1 MKSVASLLEQWDG
14 ESIVLHLDRP
24 TGAWIII
31 AIHSTRLGPASGGTR
46 MKPYASLEDAVQDA
60 LNLGAGMSYKFASIG
75 FPCGGGKAV
84 IALPAN
90 FDAQARPA
98 LLRRYGA
105 LVKQLG
111 GLFQTGP
118 DVGTTSEDMDIISET
133 GAPHVFARTPKAG
146 GAGDSGAPTA
156 VGVFQAIKTVCAQ
169 LFGSDALE
177 GRRVLVQGAGSVG
190 GRLIGKLRE
199 AGAAVLFSD
208 VDEAAIR
215 RFRDEQHVP
224 FVPPDQVYET
234 ECDIFS
240 PCALGGVLNS
250 ETIPRL
256 RCRAVVGSAN
266 NQLAEEEDAV
276 RLHQRGMLYAP
287 DFVVS
292 FGGAMGI
299 YGQEVL
305 HWAQEEAHARVA
317 QAIDESL
324 REVFALA
331 QSEQITP
338 NEAARRIAEK
348 RLKG

>member
-169 LFGSDALE
+169 LFGSCARPEQPYCLAMWT
-177 GRRVLVQGAGSVG
+177 RRPSGVSAMSSTC
-190 GRLIGKLRE
+190 RLCL
-199 AGAAVLFSD
+199 L
-208 VDEAAIR
+208 IR
-215 RFRDEQHVP
+215 CMRR
-224 FVPPDQVYET
+224 
-234 ECDIFS
+234 
-240 PCALGGVLNS
+240 
-250 ETIPRL
+250 
-256 RCRAVVGSAN
+256 SATSS
-266 NQLAEEEDAV
+266 
-276 RLHQRGMLYAP
+276 RP
-287 DFVVS
+287 
-292 FGGAMGI
+292 
-299 YGQEVL
+299 
-305 HWAQEEAHARVA
+305 ARWVA
-317 QAIDESL
+317 C
-324 REVFALA
+324 
-331 QSEQITP
+331 
-338 NEAARRIAEK
+338 
-348 RLKG
+348 

>member
-1 MKSVASLLEQWDG
+1 MKSIAALLGQWDG
-14 ESIVLHLDRP
+14 ESIVIHPDRP

-31 AIHSTRLGPASGGTR
+31 AIHSTRMGPATGGTR
-46 MKPYASLEDAVQDA
+46 MKHYPSLEDAVQDA

-84 IALPAN
+84 IALPAQ
-90 FDAQARPA
+90 FDAQARPD

-118 DVGTTSEDMDIISET
+118 DVGTSPEDMDIISET
-133 GAPHVFARTPKAG
+133 GAPHIFARTIQAG

-190 GRLIGKLRE
+190 GRVIAKLRE

-208 VDEAAIR
+208 VDETAIR

-224 FVPPDQVYET
+224 FVAPDQVYET
-234 ECDIFS
+234 ECDLFS
-240 PCALGGVLNS
+240 PCALGGVLNK
-250 ETIPRL
+250 ETIARL

-266 NQLAEEEDAV
+266 NQLAEEEDAL
-276 RLHQRGMLYAP
+276 RLHQRGILYAP

-305 HWAQEEAHARVA
+305 HWTQEEAHARVA
-317 QAIDESL
+317 SAIDESL
-324 REVFALA
+324 RQVFALA
-331 QSEQITP
+331 DAEKITP
-338 NEAARRIAEK
+338 NEAARRIVEK